1 MRVAIKL
8 LLAVLVVSCTSG
20 SKKSQHPAL
29 GCWDYKEIS
38 SQGEQVKIVSA
49 GDKFCLQE
57 DSTFYYF
64 LSKEM
69 IYASGKWNIAD
80 SVIALSYDFIPSGE
94 GVDSVIVSDAGLIS
108 YYMNGRVIKR
118 MGLAR
123 SLTKGKSYRE
133 IYLDN
138 RENSLQ
144 IRSYNIDSV
153 SANQFVFSEN
163 GVNFIFTKSNL

>member
-38 SQGEQVKIVSA
+38 SQGEQVKIVTP

-69 IYASGKWNIAD
+69 LYASGKWNIAD
-80 SVIALSYDFIPSGE
+80 SVIALTYDFIPSGE
-94 GVDSVIVSDAGLIS
+94 GIDSVVVSDAGLIS
-108 YYMNGRVIKR
+108 YYMHGRVIKR

-123 SLTKGKSYRE
+123 SLTKGKSYQE
-133 IYLDN
+133 IYRNNRDN
-138 RENSLQ
+138 SQ
-144 IRSYNIDSV
+144 HIRSFNIDSLTE
-153 SANQFVFSEN
+153 NQFVFSES
-163 GVNFIFTKSNL
+163 GVSFIFAKSNS